1 MLLVYGCELVSGTG
15 VIESYR
21 TAPKGSVALA
31 LIAGI
36 ELWRMIKKGQKK
48 WRGNTSPA
56 EQFYGLAA

>member
-1 MLLVYGCELVSGTG
+1 MKQAMGF
-15 VIESYR
+15 ESYQ
-21 TAPKGSVALA
+21 TASATL
-31 LIAGI
+31 AGI